1 MHPGAPVL
9 PSPRM
14 GLLDLL
20 GLRVERP
27 AAEYSELQ
35 PLIVDGT
42 LISSAQL
49 TDATKVAIPAVYRGQ
64 QMLSDMCAQLT
75 WSARRG
81 TKRSDQAAAALPSKV
96 DPAPSILV
104 DPSPTMSR
112 DDVIRT
118 IVANLIFRGW
128 APLHLQ
134 LLDATG
140 RPRFATP
147 VNPDEVQASWNATR
161 TRVDYR
167 WRNQLMVPGVDFAVI
182 EFQRLPGAAK
192 GSGPF
197 DSANETIAGVDA
209 ANTWARKLFTESGT
223 PSGLLKVPGKLTK
236 PEAQKLRADWDELHQ
251 AGRGTAVLSGGM
263 EYQAI
268 SLTPEQAQFIAARGF
283 GIQEIARLLGIP
295 QHFLNAGQIPGTS
308 QSLTYTNV
316 QSVFRELTTVT
327 LYPTYLRRIEA
338 MWSSF
343 LPRGMDAVF
352 DLSDFTQADDG
363 TRYTAYKTAI
373 DAKILTVE
381 EVREAEGLPPR
392 EPLPVSSSGP
402 VTQGVPNGQR

>member
-1 MHPGAPVL
+1 
-9 PSPRM
+9 M
-14 GLLDLL
+14 GLLDII

-27 AAEYSELQ
+27 AAEYAELQ

-42 LISSAQL
+42 LISSASL
-49 TDATKVAIPAVYRGQ
+49 SDATRVAIPAVYRGQ
-64 QMLSDMCAQLT
+64 QMLGDMCAQLT

-81 TKRSDQAAAALPSKV
+81 TKRSDQAAATLPERV
-96 DPAPSILV
+96 DPTPGIMV

-118 IVANLIFRGW
+118 IVNNLIFRGW

-134 LLDATG
+134 LLDALG

-147 VNPDEVQASWNATR
+147 VNPDECQASWNHNR
-161 TRVDYR
+161 TAVDYR
-167 WRNQLMVPGVDFAVI
+167 WRNRLMIPGVDFAVI

-192 GSGPF
+192 GVGPF
-197 DSANETIAGVDA
+197 DAADDTLSAARA
-209 ANTWARKLFTESGT
+209 ANDWARKLFTESGT
-223 PSGLLKVPGKLTK
+223 PSGILKVPGKLTHT
-236 PEAQKLRADWDELHQ
+236 EAKKLRADWDELHQ
-251 AGRGTAVLSGGM
+251 GGRGTAVVSGGM
-263 EYQAI
+263 EYSPI

-283 GIQEIARLLGIP
+283 GIQEIARILGIP

-316 QSVFRELTTVT
+316 QSVFRELTSVT

-338 MWSSF
+338 VWSTF
-343 LPRGMDAVF
+343 LPRGVDAVF

-363 TRYTAYKTAI
+363 TRYTALKTAI
-373 DAKILTVE
+373 DAEILTVDE
-381 EVREAEGLPPR
+381 ARESEGLPPR
-392 EPLPVSSSGP
+392 VPVLGGNNA
-402 VTQGVPNGQR
+402 TR